1 MPFLTLTCASAR
13 VAWAQQPDV
22 VILCTSIL
30 SLEAVL
36 RSFPVERLR
45 RSTLVADVL
54 SVKVFPKN
62 LFLATL
68 PPSLDIVCLHP
79 MFGPESG
86 KGSWNSLPLV
96 FDRVR
101 VRVPVCLEIEVR
113 QATALTQ
120 PLPCVGG

>member
-1 MPFLTLTCASAR
+1 MC
-13 VAWAQQPDV
+13 AQQPDV

-30 SLEAVL
+30 SLEGVL
-36 RSFPVERLR
+36 RSFPVQRLR

-86 KGSWNSLPLV
+86 KGSWNNLPLV

-101 VRVPVCLEIEVR
+101 VRHHTLLLLHVCVHAAQSPWSVSRGLIHPNINAHSSGR
-113 QATALTQ
+113 
-120 PLPCVGG
+120 G